1 MLPKPLCCGTELSL
15 KRKMIIIMMK
25 KMKVRMIMMIIIVMM
40 KMMMMRRRRK
50 KKKKSKVGDYRKGKT
65 DEENEV
71 TGQEDEEVNEKAKVL
86 YKLYN

>member
-40 KMMMMRRRRK
+40 KMMMRRRRR
-50 KKKKSKVGDYRKGKT
+50 KKKSKVGDYRKGKR

-71 TGQEDEEVNEKAKVL
+71 TGQEDEEVNEKAKDL

>member
-50 KKKKSKVGDYRKGKT
+50 KKKSKVGDYRKGKR

>member
-40 KMMMMRRRRK
+40 KMMRRRR

>member
-15 KRKMIIIMMK
+15 IRKMIIIMMK

-40 KMMMMRRRRK
+40 KMMMRRRR
-50 KKKKSKVGDYRKGKT
+50 KKKKSKVGDYRKGKR